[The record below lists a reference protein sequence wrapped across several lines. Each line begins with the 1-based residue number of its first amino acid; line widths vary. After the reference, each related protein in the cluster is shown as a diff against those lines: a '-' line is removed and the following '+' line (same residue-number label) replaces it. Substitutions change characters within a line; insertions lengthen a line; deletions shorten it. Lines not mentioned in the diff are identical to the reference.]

1 MGGAAFA
8 WDCLRQ
14 ENTVTLSQGAK
25 WIRFLRQYGP
35 IPRNDNMY
43 DEHIRR
49 SAQRADVRPIAFTH
63 PLEEEI
69 LSLFRA
75 GATCPSSVVLTGT
88 AGDGKTHLCRKIWSE
103 IGGDEV
109 EWSSDDIYYR
119 RSATIGGRQ
128 VTVHIIRDLTALPP
142 QDPRSRYADKEE
154 LLLLFC
160 RTIFHPAAGDVFLI
174 AANDGQLIEA
184 WQRLPEAEEVGRV
197 RKLFESLLV
206 EDRREIAGIPLKFF
220 NLSRVPCANLFDLA
234 LEAFLSH
241 EGWHDC
247 TRQEGGEGD
256 FFGPRCPIRRNY
268 ELLQMPLVKTR
279 LRALFELCDCND
291 LHIPIRRI
299 LLLLVNAVL
308 GHPDVKD
315 HLMQAADIPGILQ
328 RETAAKASLFNNIF
342 GENLSETRRE
352 SLEVFSYLNR
362 FRIGH
367 ETSNR
372 IDNILIFGEAD
383 EVLRPYFDGLLGSD
397 PYYGADP
404 SYYAAQRAYIEGAE
418 GDEMNA
424 RVFLDLLVSQRRRLF
439 FTILEAQEK
448 ELALWELTVF
458 KYAGEYLSRVLQVLK
473 SGGKVDRSIL
483 ARLVRGLNRVF
494 VGMLVNTEREL
505 LLATSF
511 SFSSSKVSQILEDR
525 IPVTPP
531 RLYERVDLTLEGGE
545 PVLAVQLSE
554 TIRCTLPLNLTRY
567 EFLSRVAEGAVP
579 GSFSRECYEDML
591 AFKSRLLACLAERRR
606 IEGVGE
612 TGMLTFRLMN
622 LDALGNP
629 TDEVV
634 EVSHG

>member
-1 MGGAAFA
+1 M
-8 WDCLRQ
+8 
-14 ENTVTLSQGAK
+14 TLTEGEK

-49 SAQRADVRPIAFTH
+49 SAQRAGVRPLAFSH
-63 PLEEEI
+63 PLEDEI
-69 LSLFRA
+69 LSLFRP
-75 GATCPSSVVLTGT
+75 GVTRPSSVVLTGT
-88 AGDGKTHLCRKIWSE
+88 AGDGKTNLCRKIWSE

-109 EWSSDDIYYR
+109 AWSSDDIYYR
-119 RSATIGGRQ
+119 RSATIGGQ
-128 VTVHIIRDLTALPP
+128 AITVHVIRDLTALPRH
-142 QDPRSRYADKEE
+142 DHHGRYADKDE

-160 RTIFHPAAGDVFLI
+160 HALFRPSHDDVFVI
-174 AANDGQLIEA
+174 AANDGQLIEP
-184 WQRLPEAEEVGRV
+184 WQRLSASEEVGRI

-206 EDRREIAGIPLKFF
+206 EDRRESEGIPLKFF
-220 NLSRVPCANLFDLA
+220 NLSRVPSARLLDLA

-247 TRQEGGEGD
+247 AGEARGEGE
-256 FFGPRCPIRRNY
+256 FFGARCPIRRNY
-268 ELLQMPLVKTR
+268 ELVQIPLVKAR

-291 LHIPIRRI
+291 LHVPIRRI

-328 RETAAKASLFNNIF
+328 RGTAAKASLFNNIF
-342 GENLSETRRE
+342 GGNLSETRRE

-383 EVLRPYFDGLLGSD
+383 EILRPYFDALLGSD

-404 SYYAAQRAYIEGAE
+404 GYYDAQRAYIEGAE
-418 GDEMNA
+418 GDEVSA
-424 RVFLDLLVSQRRRLF
+424 RAFLDLLVSQRRRLF
-439 FTILEAQEK
+439 FTIPEAKER

-458 KYAGEYLSRVLQVLK
+458 KYAGEYLSCVVRVLK
-473 SGGKVDRSIL
+473 TGGKVDRSIL
-483 ARLVRGLNRVF
+483 ARLVRGLNRGF
-494 VGMLVNTEREL
+494 VGMLVTTEREL

-525 IPVTPP
+525 IPVTP
-531 RLYERVDLTLEGGE
+531 RLYERVELTVEGE
-545 PVLAVQLSE
+545 KPAVAVQLSE

-567 EFLSRVAEGAVP
+567 EFLSRVAEGALP